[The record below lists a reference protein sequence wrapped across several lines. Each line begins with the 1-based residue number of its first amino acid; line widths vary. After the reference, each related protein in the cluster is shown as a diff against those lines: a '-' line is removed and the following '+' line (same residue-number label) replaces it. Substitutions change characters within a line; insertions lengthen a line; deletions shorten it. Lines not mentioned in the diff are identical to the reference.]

1 MLFVRYYGCHHKPR
15 VTYYRLRM
23 RISYSFFKSIA
34 LILCIN
40 KGQLWRLTINHIK
53 WFQIERN
60 HYSHDYLILLA
71 KNILPLQ
78 RQTSKPPRSWR
89 CKSLV
94 GHKKKTDGNNKN
106 RNAHDRKIQMDV
118 NRINLHCNWY
128 CNYSLLR
135 RKKVMWISDIL
146 VPNVRNQYT

>member
-1 MLFVRYYGCHHKPR
+1 ME
-15 VTYYRLRM
+15 
-23 RISYSFFKSIA
+23 
-34 LILCIN
+34 
-40 KGQLWRLTINHIK
+40 

-94 GHKKKTDGNNKN
+94 GHKKKTDGNFL
-106 RNAHDRKIQMDV
+106 DWV
-118 NRINLHCNWY
+118 NEY
-128 CNYSLLR
+128 DTYSGNNSSLEGLIE
-135 RKKVMWISDIL
+135 KDEITSDEE
-146 VPNVRNQYT
+146 

>member
-1 MLFVRYYGCHHKPR
+1 ME
-15 VTYYRLRM
+15 
-23 RISYSFFKSIA
+23 
-34 LILCIN
+34 
-40 KGQLWRLTINHIK
+40 

-106 RNAHDRKIQMDV
+106 RNAHDRKRQMDV
-118 NRINLHCNWY
+118 NRINQHC
-128 CNYSLLR
+128 
-135 RKKVMWISDIL
+135 KL
-146 VPNVRNQYT
+146 VLQLQLTSQEESNVNIQHIGSKREEPIYLGKA